1 MEGNVESVNLKSSP
15 QIERSLHCKIII
27 SLVFNFHLSLQGHYQ
42 TKTFQLKH
50 NNQ

>member
-1 MEGNVESVNLKSSP
+1 MEGNVESVNSESSP
-15 QIERSLHCKIII
+15 QIERNLQIII